1 MKIRSLAILPIFI
14 LPLFNQVHAQAQS
27 TESQVQVVKT
37 GFILNGLANGYADGV
52 SVDLLNGNTRM
63 PEATTTIQNG
73 KFVLAG
79 RLDYPDFKLLTID
92 KSPSFIPLFLDNS
105 QVDITLTKDQ
115 LDRTIV
121 SGSNSHDDFVQYSAI
136 TKPYESLFSGNQGAD
151 PNMIQQCLNAL
162 MNFYNSKRNSFI
174 MPLVVLRMH
183 QLTGDNALL
192 DKLYSGLPTE
202 VQRTSMGEYV
212 GQQVAEARRDPMGKV
227 IADFTQND
235 VNGKPVSIKSLRGK
249 YVLIDFWA
257 SWCGPCRAENP
268 NVVAAFNK
276 YKNKNFTVL
285 GISLDK
291 TRENWIDAIKKD
303 GLTWQQLSDLKGWAN
318 EVSQQF
324 GISSIPQNFLID
336 PNGVVIAKN
345 LRGQALEAKLES
357 ILK

>member
-1 MKIRSLAILPIFI
+1 MRSIAIIPI
-14 LPLFNQVHAQAQS
+14 LVLSLFSMVYAQDQ
-27 TESQVQVVKT
+27 TPESQVQVAKT
-37 GFILNGLANGYADGV
+37 GFILNGVANGYADGV
-52 SVDLLNGNTRM
+52 PVDLLNGNTRM
-63 PEATTTIQNG
+63 PEASTTIQNG
-73 KFVLAG
+73 NFVLAG

-92 KSPSFIPLFLDNS
+92 KSPSYIPLFLDNS

-115 LDRTIV
+115 LDKTIV
-121 SGSNSHDDFVQYSAI
+121 SGSNSHDDFIQYSAL
-136 TKPYESLFSGNQGAD
+136 TKPYESLFAGNQATD
-151 PNMIQQCLNAL
+151 PNMVQQCLNTL
-162 MNFYNSKRNSFI
+162 MNFYNSKRSSFI

-192 DKLYSGLPTE
+192 EKLYSGLSPE
-202 VQRTSMGEYV
+202 VQRTSIGEYL

-227 IADFTQND
+227 IADFSQND
-235 VNGKPVSIKSLRGK
+235 VNGRPVNIKTLRGK

-291 TRENWIDAIKKD
+291 SRENWIEAIKKD
-303 GLTWQQLSDLKGWAN
+303 GLAWQQLSDLKGWAN

>member
-1 MKIRSLAILPIFI
+1 MRSILTICGFA
-14 LPLFNQVHAQAQS
+14 LLMSNNLFAQS
-27 TESQVQVVKT
+27 VASDASVQSAKA
-37 GFILNGLANGYADGV
+37 GFILNGVANGYADGV

-63 PEATTTIQNG
+63 PEATTTLQNG
-73 KFVLAG
+73 KFVLSG
-79 RLDYPDFKLLTID
+79 RIESPDFKLLTID
-92 KSPSFIPLFLDNS
+92 KSQNFIPLFLDNS

-121 SGSNSHDDFVQYSAI
+121 SGSPSHDDFVQYSAL
-136 TKPYESLFSGNQGAD
+136 TKPYESLFSGNQASD
-151 PNMIQQCLNAL
+151 PNLMQQCLNAL
-162 MNFYNSKRNSFI
+162 MSFYNNKRNSFI
-174 MPLVVLRMH
+174 MPLVVLRIH
-183 QLTGDNALL
+183 QLTSDNALL
-192 DKLYSGLPTE
+192 EKLYSGLTPE
-202 VQRTSMGEYV
+202 AQKSSIGEYV
-212 GQQVAEARRDPMGKV
+212 GQQVAEARRDPQGKI

-235 VNGKPVSIKSLRGK
+235 VNGQPVNIKSLRGK

-291 TRENWIDAIKKD
+291 SRENWIEAIKKD
-303 GLTWQQLSDLKGWAN
+303 GLAWQQLSDLKGWAN

>member
-1 MKIRSLAILPIFI
+1 MRSILTICGFA
-14 LPLFNQVHAQAQS
+14 LFMLNNLFAQS
-27 TESQVQVVKT
+27 AATEAPAQPVKS

-63 PEATTTIQNG
+63 PEATTTVQNG
-73 KFVLAG
+73 KFVLTG
-79 RLDYPDFKLLTID
+79 RMDAPDFKLLTID
-92 KSPSFIPLFLDNS
+92 KSQNFIPLFLDNS

-121 SGSNSHDDFVQYSAI
+121 SGSPSHDDFVQYSAL
-136 TKPYESLFSGNQGAD
+136 TKPYESLFSGNQNND
-151 PNMIQQCLNAL
+151 PNMMQQCLNAL
-162 MNFYNSKRNSFI
+162 MSFYNNKRGSYI
-174 MPLVVLRMH
+174 MPLVVLRIH

-192 DKLYSGLPTE
+192 DKLYSGLSPE
-202 VQRTSMGEYV
+202 AQKTSIGEYV
-212 GQQVAEARRDPMGKV
+212 GQQAAEARRDPMGKV

-235 VNGKPVSIKSLRGK
+235 VNGKPVNIKSLRGK

-291 TRENWIDAIKKD
+291 SRENWIDAIKKD

-336 PNGVVIAKN
+336 PNGIVIAKN